1 MKKYRIIIRLFQK
14 GEVFMPGKVRVI
26 PANTNEPMK
35 HVVIY
40 ARVSSNTMEQLDS
53 LKAQISGLTKFV
65 SGHNNWKLVDIHIDI
80 ASAKKDSSRPAFHK
94 MIEECKAGLTDIV
107 VVKNISR
114 LGRDTVEVLDAINT
128 LKEADVRIIFR
139 QEELDTLTVGSS
151 LLMSTIEACTQAEN
165 ETRSDNIKWGIKQRA
180 SNGSL
185 GFYRRKCYGYDKDEN
200 SDLVINKEQA
210 EVVKLIFDLYLG
222 GKSILGIVKEL
233 KERGIKSPTG
243 KDNWPKRSIEEMLSN
258 EKYIGIAVVNVD
270 GEEGQVYKL
279 NNSHPAIISKE
290 MFDVVQEEKL
300 KRSNVELT
308 DDGIRRKSRKYS
320 SKR

>member
-1 MKKYRIIIRLFQK
+1 
-14 GEVFMPGKVRVI
+14 MPGKVRVI
-26 PANTNEPMK
+26 PAKTSEPMRC
-35 HVVIY
+35 VVIY
-40 ARVSSNTMEQLDS
+40 ARVSSNSMEQLES
-53 LKAQISGLTKFV
+53 LKAQISGLVGFV
-65 SGHNNWKLVDIHIDI
+65 SKHNNWKLVDIHIDI
-80 ASAKKDSSRPAFHK
+80 ASSKKGSARPAFHK

-151 LLMSTIEACTQAEN
+151 LLISTIEACTQAEN
-165 ETRSDNIKWGIKQRA
+165 ETRSANIKWGIKQRA

-185 GFYRRKCYGYDKDEN
+185 GFYRRKCYGYVKDEN
-200 SDLVINKEQA
+200 GDLVIDEEQA
-210 EVVKLIFDLYLG
+210 AIVRLIFDLYLG

-270 GEEGQVYKL
+270 GEEGQIYKL
-279 NNSHPAIISKE
+279 NNSHPAIISTE
-290 MFDVVQEEKL
+290 TFDAVQEEKL
-300 KRSNVELT
+300 NRSNVVIDENGT
-308 DDGIRRKSRKYS
+308 HRSNKKYS
-320 SKR
+320 SVKR

>member
-1 MKKYRIIIRLFQK
+1 
-14 GEVFMPGKVRVI
+14 MPGKVRVI

-40 ARVSSNTMEQLDS
+40 ARVSSNTMDQLES
-53 LKAQISGLTKFV
+53 LKTQVSGLTKFI

-80 ASAKKDSSRPAFHK
+80 ASAKKDSSRPAFHQ

-107 VVKNISR
+107 VVKSISR

-128 LKEADVRIIFR
+128 LRESQVRIIFK

-151 LLMSTIEACTQAEN
+151 LLISTVEACTQAEN
-165 ETRSDNIKWGIKQRA
+165 ETRSANIKWGIKQRA

-200 SDLVINKEQA
+200 GDLVINKEQS

-222 GKSILGIVKEL
+222 GKSILGIVEEL
-233 KERGIKSPTG
+233 KDRNIKSPTG
-243 KDNWPKRSIEEMLSN
+243 KDNWPKRSVEKMLSN
-258 EKYIGIAVVNVD
+258 EKYIGISVVNV
-270 GEEGQVYKL
+270 GGKEGQIYKL
-279 NNSHPAIISKE
+279 SNSYPSIIPKE
-290 MFDVVQEEKL
+290 MFDTVQENHL
-300 KRSNVELT
+300 NRSNVEPT
-308 DDGIRRKSRKYS
+308 EDGPKRKKTKYS
-320 SKR
+320 SKKHN

>member
-1 MKKYRIIIRLFQK
+1 
-14 GEVFMPGKVRVI
+14 MPGKVRVI
-26 PANTNEPMK
+26 PAKTSEPIK

-40 ARVSSNTMEQLDS
+40 ARVSSNSIEQLES
-53 LKAQISGLTKFV
+53 LKAQISGLVGFV

-80 ASAKKDSSRPAFHK
+80 ASSKKGSVRPAFHK

-128 LKEADVRIIFR
+128 LREADVRIIFK

-151 LLMSTIEACTQAEN
+151 LLISTIEACTQAEN
-165 ETRSDNIKWGIKQRA
+165 ETRSANIKWGIKQRV

-200 SDLVINKEQA
+200 GDLVINEEQA
-210 EVVKLIFDLYLG
+210 EIVRLIFDLYLD
-222 GKSILGIVKEL
+222 GKSILGIIKEL
-233 KERGIKSPTG
+233 KIRNIKSPTG
-243 KDNWPKRSIEEMLSN
+243 KDNWPKRSVEEMLSN

-270 GEEGQVYKL
+270 GEEGQIYRL
-279 NNSHPAIISKE
+279 NNSHSAIISNE
-290 MFDVVQEEKL
+290 IFDAVQKEKL
-300 KRSNVELT
+300 KRSNVIVDENGT
-308 DDGIRRKSRKYS
+308 HRSGKKYS
-320 SKR
+320 SKKA

>member
-1 MKKYRIIIRLFQK
+1 MIY
-14 GEVFMPGKVRVI
+14 GKVRVI

-80 ASAKKDSSRPAFHK
+80 ASAKKDSSRPAFHQ

-107 VVKNISR
+107 VVKSISR

-128 LKEADVRIIFR
+128 LRESQVRIIFK

-151 LLMSTIEACTQAEN
+151 LLISTIEACTQAEN
-165 ETRSDNIKWGIKQRA
+165 ETRSDNIKWGIKQRT
-180 SNGSL
+180 SNGSW
-185 GFYRRKCYGYDKDEN
+185 GFYRRKSYGYDKEEN
-200 SDLVINKEQA
+200 VYRVIKKEQT

-233 KERGIKSPTG
+233 KERSIKSPTG

-258 EKYIGIAVVNVD
+258 EKYIGVSDVNVG

-290 MFDVVQEEKL
+290 MFDVVQEEKH
-300 KRSNVELT
+300 KRSNVEIIEN
-308 DDGIRRKSRKYS
+308 GVSKRKSKKYS
-320 SKR
+320 SKKKM

>member
-1 MKKYRIIIRLFQK
+1 
-14 GEVFMPGKVRVI
+14 MPGKVRVI

-40 ARVSSNTMEQLDS
+40 ARVSSNTMGQLES

-65 SGHNNWKLVDIHIDI
+65 SGNNNWKLVDIHIDI
-80 ASAKKDSSRPAFHK
+80 ASAKKDSSRPAFHQ

-107 VVKNISR
+107 VVKSISR
-114 LGRDTVEVLDAINT
+114 LGRDTVEVLDAINI
-128 LKEADVRIIFR
+128 LRESQVRIIFK

-151 LLMSTIEACTQAEN
+151 LLISTIEACTQAEN

-200 SDLVINKEQA
+200 GDLVINEEQA
-210 EVVKLIFDLYLG
+210 VIVRLIFDLYLG

-233 KERGIKSPTG
+233 KERDIKSPTG
-243 KDNWPKRSIEEMLSN
+243 KDNWPKRSVEKMLSN
-258 EKYIGIAVVNVD
+258 EKYIGISAVNV
-270 GEEGQVYKL
+270 GGKECQIYKL
-279 NNSHPAIISKE
+279 NNYHPSIISKE
-290 MFDVVQEEKL
+290 MFDSVQEEKIQ
-300 KRSNVELT
+300 RSNLDITENGVSQ
-308 DDGIRRKSRKYS
+308 RKSKKYS
-320 SKR
+320 SKKKQ

>member
-1 MKKYRIIIRLFQK
+1 
-14 GEVFMPGKVRVI
+14 MPGKVRVI

-40 ARVSSNTMEQLDS
+40 ARVSSNTMDQLES

-80 ASAKKDSSRPAFHK
+80 ASAKKDSARPAFHQ

-107 VVKNISR
+107 VVKSISR

-128 LKEADVRIIFR
+128 LRDSQVRIIFK

-151 LLMSTIEACTQAEN
+151 LLISTIEACTQAEN

-200 SDLVINKEQA
+200 GDLVINKEQA

-233 KERGIKSPTG
+233 KDRNIKSPTG
-243 KDNWPKRSIEEMLSN
+243 KDNWPKRSVEEMLSN

-270 GEEGQVYKL
+270 GEEGQVYKVVE
-279 NNSHPAIISKE
+279 I
-290 MFDVVQEEKL
+290 FDAVQEEKL
-300 KRSNVELT
+300 KRSNLVVDENGT
-308 DDGIRRKSRKYS
+308 HRSGKKYS
-320 SKR
+320 SVKK

>member
-1 MKKYRIIIRLFQK
+1 
-14 GEVFMPGKVRVI
+14 MPGKVRVI
-26 PANTNEPMK
+26 PPRVSEPVK

-40 ARVSSNTMEQLDS
+40 ARVSSNSMEQLES
-53 LKAQISGLTKFV
+53 LKAQISGLVGFV
-65 SGHNNWKLVDIHIDI
+65 SWHNNWKLVDIHIDI
-80 ASAKKDSSRPAFHK
+80 ASSKKGSARPAFHK
-94 MIEECKAGLTDIV
+94 MIEECRAGLTDIV

-151 LLMSTIEACTQAEN
+151 LLISTIEACTQAEN
-165 ETRSDNIKWGIKQRA
+165 ETRSANIKWGIKQRA

-200 SDLVINKEQA
+200 GDLVINEEQA
-210 EVVKLIFDLYLG
+210 VIVRLIFDLYLG

-270 GEEGQVYKL
+270 GEEGQAYKL
-279 NNSHPAIISKE
+279 NNSHPAIISNE
-290 MFDVVQEEKL
+290 IFDAVQEEKL
-300 KRSNVELT
+300 KRSNVELIN
-308 DDGIRRKSRKYS
+308 DEIKRKSSKYS
-320 SKR
+320 SKQGGNR

>member
-1 MKKYRIIIRLFQK
+1 
-14 GEVFMPGKVRVI
+14 MPGKVRVI

-40 ARVSSNTMEQLDS
+40 ARVSSNTMDQLES
-53 LKAQISGLTKFV
+53 LKAQVSGLTKFI

-80 ASAKKDSSRPAFHK
+80 ASAKKDSSRPAFHQ

-107 VVKNISR
+107 VVKSISR

-128 LKEADVRIIFR
+128 LRESQVRIIFK
-139 QEELDTLTVGSS
+139 QEELDTLTARSS
-151 LLMSTIEACTQAEN
+151 LLISTVEACTQAEN
-165 ETRSDNIKWGIKQRA
+165 EIRSANIKWGIKQRA

-185 GFYRRKCYGYDKDEN
+185 GFYRRKCYGYDKDKN
-200 SDLVINKEQA
+200 GDLVINKEQA

-222 GKSILGIVKEL
+222 GKSVLGIVKEL
-233 KERGIKSPTG
+233 KERSIKSPTG

-258 EKYIGIAVVNVD
+258 EKYIGVSVVNV
-270 GEEGQVYKL
+270 GGKEGQIYKL

-290 MFDVVQEEKL
+290 MFDAVQEEKL
-300 KRSNVELT
+300 KRSNIVADEN
-308 DDGIRRKSRKYS
+308 GIHRNTTKYS
-320 SKR
+320 SKNKNRILT

>member
-1 MKKYRIIIRLFQK
+1 MS
-14 GEVFMPGKVRVI
+14 GKVRVI
-26 PANTNEPMK
+26 PANKNEPIK

-40 ARVSSNTMEQLDS
+40 ARVSSNSMEQLDS

-80 ASAKKDSSRPAFHK
+80 ASSKKGSARPAFHK

-128 LKEADVRIIFR
+128 LRESQVRIIFK

-151 LLMSTIEACTQAEN
+151 LLISTIEACTQAEN
-165 ETRSDNIKWGIKQRA
+165 ETRSANIKWGIKQRA

-200 SDLVINKEQA
+200 GDLEINESEA
-210 EVVKLIFDLYLG
+210 EIVKLIFDLYLG

-233 KERGIKSPTG
+233 KDRNIKSPTG
-243 KDNWPKRSIEEMLSN
+243 KDSWPKRTVEEILSN
-258 EKYIGIAVVNVD
+258 EKYIGIAVVNAG
-270 GEEGQVYKL
+270 GEEGRIYKL
-279 NNSHPAIISKE
+279 NNSHQAIISKE
-290 MFDVVQEEKL
+290 IFDAVQEEKQ
-300 KRSNVELT
+300 KRSNLVVDEN
-308 DDGIRRKSRKYS
+308 GIHRSNKKYS
-320 SKR
+320 SKK

>member
-1 MKKYRIIIRLFQK
+1 
-14 GEVFMPGKVRVI
+14 MPGKVRVI
-26 PANTNEPMK
+26 LANTNEPMK

-40 ARVSSNTMEQLDS
+40 ARVSSNTVDQLES

-80 ASAKKDSSRPAFHK
+80 ASAKKDSSRPAFHQ

-107 VVKNISR
+107 VVKSISR

-128 LKEADVRIIFR
+128 LRESQVRIIFK

-151 LLMSTIEACTQAEN
+151 LLISTIEACTQAEN
-165 ETRSDNIKWGIKQRA
+165 ETRSANIKWGIKQRA

-200 SDLVINKEQA
+200 GNLIINKEQA

-222 GKSILGIVKEL
+222 GKSILGIVEEL
-233 KERGIKSPTG
+233 KDRNIKSPTG
-243 KDNWPKRSIEEMLSN
+243 KDDWPKRSVEKVLSN
-258 EKYIGIAVVNVD
+258 EKYIGISAVNVG
-270 GEEGQVYKL
+270 GEEGQIYKL
-279 NNSHPAIISKE
+279 NNSHPSIIPKE
-290 MFDVVQEEKL
+290 MFDTVQEEKM
-300 KRSNVELT
+300 KRSNIVADEN
-308 DDGIRRKSRKYS
+308 GIHRNTTKYS
-320 SKR
+320 SKNKNRVLT

>member
-1 MKKYRIIIRLFQK
+1 
-14 GEVFMPGKVRVI
+14 MPGKVRVI

-65 SGHNNWKLVDIHIDI
+65 SGHNNWKLVDIHVDI
-80 ASAKKDSSRPAFHK
+80 ASTKKDSARPAFHQ

-107 VVKNISR
+107 VVKSISR

-128 LKEADVRIIFR
+128 LRESQVRIIFK

-151 LLMSTIEACTQAEN
+151 LLISTIEACTQAEN

-200 SDLVINKEQA
+200 GDLVINEKQA
-210 EVVKLIFDLYLG
+210 EVIKLIFDLYLG
-222 GKSILGIVKEL
+222 GKSVLGIVKEL
-233 KERGIKSPTG
+233 KERSIKSPTG

-258 EKYIGIAVVNVD
+258 EKYIGVSVVNVG
-270 GEEGQVYKL
+270 GEEGQIYKL

-290 MFDVVQEEKL
+290 MFDAVQKEKH
-300 KRSNVELT
+300 KRSNVIVDENGT
-308 DDGIRRKSRKYS
+308 HRSNKKYS
-320 SKR
+320 SKK